1 MRFGRR
7 GFTLVELLVVIA
19 IIGILIALLLPAV
32 QAAREAARRSQCSN
46 NLKQIA
52 LGMHNYESS
61 FKSLPVGA
69 YSCCWGTW
77 LVAALPY
84 IEQQPLFDLYHHE
97 NKFGVPEDT
106 CRYGHGVNQPVTT
119 QRIATYTCPSDEPVE
134 RTEWSAITSHNYV
147 ANFGNTGY
155 VVHPGVE
162 DNVAD
167 FGVQMEMN
175 GVKFGEAPFR
185 ISGFTAM
192 PAKSK
197 KFRDISDGLSKT
209 LMFSETVQ
217 GHGHDLRGFSWWG
230 YAAGFESYLAPNSEQ
245 PDIMQSTGYCDN
257 SVTRNPP
264 CYAPYSAS
272 QPMTMA
278 ARSRHPGGVQ
288 AALCDGSVNFY
299 SDNIALDVWRALS
312 TAQGGEAVAYQD

>member
-32 QAAREAARRSQCSN
+32 QAARAAGRRAQCSN
-46 NLKQIA
+46 HLKQIA

-61 FKSLPVGA
+61 HKSLPVGA

-84 IEQQPLFDLYHHE
+84 IEQQNLFDQYHHE
-97 NKFGVPEDT
+97 NKFGIPSDT
-106 CRYGHGVNQPVTT
+106 ARYSHDVNQPVTT
-119 QRIATYTCPSDEPVE
+119 QHIDTYTCPSDEPVE
-134 RTEWSAITSHNYV
+134 RTAWASITSHNYV

-167 FGVQMEMN
+167 FGVQFDMN
-175 GVKFGEAPFR
+175 GVQFGGAPFR
-185 ISGFTAM
+185 ISGFTSM
-192 PAKSK
+192 PAKSV
-197 KFRDISDGLSKT
+197 KFRDITDGLSRT
-209 LMFSETVQ
+209 LMFSETIQ
-217 GHGHDLRGFSWWG
+217 GHGNDLRGFSWWG
-230 YAAGFESYLAPNSEQ
+230 YAAGFESYLPPNSEE
-245 PDIMQSTGYCDN
+245 PDIMQSTGYCDTT
-257 SVTRNPP
+257 VPRNPP
-264 CYAPYSAS
+264 CYAPYSSS

-299 SDNIALDVWRALS
+299 SDNIAIDVWRKLS
-312 TAQGGEAVAYQD
+312 TSQGGEVISGEY